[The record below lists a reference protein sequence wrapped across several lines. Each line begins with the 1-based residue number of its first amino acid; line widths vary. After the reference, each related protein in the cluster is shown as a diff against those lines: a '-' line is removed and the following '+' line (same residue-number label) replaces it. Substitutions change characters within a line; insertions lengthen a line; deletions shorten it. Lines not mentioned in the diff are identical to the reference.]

1 MLMHD
6 FPKRFCYFDQ
16 ALYGI
21 DKNGVLHISS
31 GMKKNKEI
39 IDAYNGNGTGGLSRY
54 EAANIIIIQMTAVR
68 SPFRMACS
76 AP

>member
-31 GMKKNKEI
+31 GMKKNKEVI
-39 IDAYNGNGTGGLSRY
+39 ATRNGRDARCLS
-54 EAANIIIIQMTAVR
+54 
-68 SPFRMACS
+68 
-76 AP
+76 